1 MKNTYYI
8 LRHGQTIY
16 QKEGWGINYK
26 PDENPNITLTEEGIK
41 MVEVSV
47 EKLKDLTAQAGRNID
62 LIFSS
67 PYERTRQT
75 AEIVAKAVGI
85 KEIHFDKRLVDI
97 DLGKF
102 MGRSSEDSK
111 KFYMDGSG
119 NFDNKPED
127 GESWN
132 DVRKRTQDFLEELE
146 NKYGGK
152 NILIVSHADPIWFL
166 LGYLRGLKTNDQ
178 FLEARKDRENSYP
191 RLAQLIKA

>member
-1 MKNTYYI
+1 MNNAYYI

-26 PDENPNITLTEEGIK
+26 PDENPNITLTEEGRK
-41 MVEVSV
+41 MVEVSA
-47 EKLKDLTAQAGRNID
+47 ENLKGKKID

-67 PYERTRQT
+67 PYQRTRET
-75 AEIVAKAVGI
+75 AEIVAKTIGK

-97 DLGKF
+97 NLGKF
-102 MGRSSEDSK
+102 MGRSSEESK
-111 KFYMDGSG
+111 KFYIDGSDS
-119 NFDNKPED
+119 FDNRPEG

-132 DVRKRTQDFLEELE
+132 DIRIRTQEFLEETE
-146 NKYGGK
+146 SKYGGQ

-166 LGYLRGLKTNDQ
+166 LGYLRGLKTNDEY
-178 FLEARKDRENSYP
+178 LEARKDRENSYP